1 MTDSTISTN
10 PYSKGGKFSKA
21 LIVAKGMN
29 RRFPD
34 GNSPYEIMT
43 RLLEECGEVAAE
55 VNHFENSGTKCL
67 RNGEPSKEKIAGEV
81 RDVLNAIMQLIIYY
95 KMEDEMN
102 QAIAASISRLTV
114 EGYI

>member
-1 MTDSTISTN
+1 
-10 PYSKGGKFSKA
+10 
-21 LIVAKGMN
+21 
-29 RRFPD
+29 
-34 GNSPYEIMT
+34 MT